1 MTQRSITSEP
11 GMTATRGLMPWTNAR
26 GVSKHLQLSGC
37 PMTWVRVSD
46 MVINDRCQQPLKRRF
61 AHHILSNLDL
71 SVLGHLTVNIIT
83 RTKKAEVLDGQT
95 RMWALKH
102 YGHEKMYVLCD
113 TYYDLPEAEKALK
126 FVALNDKKNPSP
138 FHKFVKAVI
147 GGRVR
152 EVSINRTVEKEGMRI
167 SESTDGNSI
176 AAVSSLG
183 RVYDQFGSHVL
194 AVSISTLHEAYP
206 DDRHGLSGL
215 LIEAVGRI
223 YGRYT
228 DTIVVDRLIHAL
240 ATEKRGHVTFYQK
253 AELERSANDETK
265 VNCLASVITDAYNKS
280 LGKTKKGRLTRWWKE
295 TIVGQ

>member
-11 GMTATRGLMPWTNAR
+11 GIAATRGLMPWTNAR

-152 EVSINRTVEKEGMRI
+152 EVSINRTVARGTRRWSPRK
-167 SESTDGNSI
+167 
-176 AAVSSLG
+176 AVLG
-183 RVYDQFGSHVL
+183 LQD
-194 AVSISTLHEAYP
+194 
-206 DDRHGLSGL
+206 
-215 LIEAVGRI
+215 I
-223 YGRYT
+223 Y
-228 DTIVVDRLIHAL
+228 
-240 ATEKRGHVTFYQK
+240 
-253 AELERSANDETK
+253 
-265 VNCLASVITDAYNKS
+265 
-280 LGKTKKGRLTRWWKE
+280 
-295 TIVGQ
+295 